1 MMESVPLQKET
12 RENECPCLFFLLL
25 SLFLYLLSA
34 SCIPRDITE
43 YGKKAALPKPRKR
56 PSSRTQHLAIL
67 VLDFRFEE
75 L

>member
-12 RENECPCLFFLLL
+12 RENELFFLLL